1 MVLNSGYKEFMF
13 GFIKKVVDTVGPR
26 ESGGAEE
33 KRAGLMLEEELKK
46 YCDSTAKG

>member
-33 KRAGLMLEEELKK
+33 KEGRIDVGRRIEEIL
-46 YCDSTAKG
+46 